1 MGSMTLIL
9 GTVSA
14 PIGVRWP
21 LGGQLGGQGGP
32 LTLGGSLVILLFLT
46 PDPV

>member
-9 GTVSA
+9 GTVPA

-21 LGGQLGGQGGP
+21 LGGQLGGP
-32 LTLGGSLVILLFLT
+32 LTLGGSLVILLLLT
-46 PDPV
+46 PDHA

>member
-21 LGGQLGGQGGP
+21 LGGQLGG
-32 LTLGGSLVILLFLT
+32 SLVILLCPT
-46 PDPV
+46 PDHA